1 MFFVRWIP
9 TFLAFPLA
17 GVLAMLIVG
26 PNRNPLTALAV
37 GAIVGGIVGGAQW
50 LALGR
55 LVDWRWAV
63 GTLVAVAVA
72 SPISMFAVGSPVTT
86 LAAVLTGLFTGIAA
100 GAAQA
105 PVLRRGWR
113 VGLIW
118 TATVGI
124 SWSAAWAITSVVIID
139 LDRGHAV
146 FGSSGALVATIVTG
160 VVLRFILAPRLRRVP
175 TDPSDAS
182 PVMDAAASIIAATNA
197 ATRKER

>member
-1 MFFVRWIP
+1 MFFLRWIP

-17 GVLAMLIVG
+17 GLLATLVAG
-26 PNRNPLTALAV
+26 PSRSPLTALAV
-37 GAIVGGIVGGAQW
+37 GAIVGAVVGGAQW

-63 GTLVAVAVA
+63 GTLGAVAVSSA
-72 SPISMFAVGSPVTT
+72 ISMFVVGPPVTT
-86 LAAVLTGLFTGIAA
+86 VAGMVTGLITGVAV

-113 VGLIW
+113 IGLVW
-118 TATVGI
+118 TATVGV
-124 SWSAAWAITSVVIID
+124 SWAAAWGITSVVIVD

-160 VVLRFILAPRLRRVP
+160 VVLRLILAPRLRRVP
-175 TDPSDAS
+175 RDPSETTPA
-182 PVMDAAASIIAATNA
+182 MDAAASVIAATTA
-197 ATRKER
+197 TTRKDR